1 LQAVATPVLQ
11 RFMVKK
17 KLLGLV
23 VDLELLVMALAVTPP
38 AIHKFLALADV
49 SLQAEVHGTLVA
61 RCSFSDLLVRELK
74 IESQLIKSF
83 GHAAC
88 YLPSE

>member
-1 LQAVATPVLQ
+1 
-11 RFMVKK
+11 MVKK

-49 SLQAEVHGTLVA
+49 SLQAEVH
-61 RCSFSDLLVRELK
+61 
-74 IESQLIKSF
+74 
-83 GHAAC
+83 
-88 YLPSE
+88 